1 MMSDLLQREYLIIH
15 LIPYL
20 NLLDEVDDEVEVVE
34 VDDEGQIILVISC
47 LLMLLQTMISH
58 LKLIL
63 IILIAQTLLRYVH
76 SNVIRVI
83 FGIE

>member
-1 MMSDLLQREYLIIH
+1 MNDLPQHEYLIIH
-15 LIPYL
+15 LMPYL